1 MYINM
6 MLKFNFPVYFKL
18 DQYLYLYL
26 DLDLDLDLY
35 LYLDLDRDLLN
46 RYILFH
52 FKTGHFYNIFRL
64 NSCKSKCMYNVCLC
78 LQHISYHNCC
88 IHIL

>member
-18 DQYLYLYL
+18 DQYLYPYL
-26 DLDLDLDLY
+26 DLDIDLDL
-35 LYLDLDRDLLN
+35 DLLN

-64 NSCKSKCMYNVCLC
+64 TLVKVNVCTMFICVCSISLIITVVF
-78 LQHISYHNCC
+78 ISYN
-88 IHIL
+88 